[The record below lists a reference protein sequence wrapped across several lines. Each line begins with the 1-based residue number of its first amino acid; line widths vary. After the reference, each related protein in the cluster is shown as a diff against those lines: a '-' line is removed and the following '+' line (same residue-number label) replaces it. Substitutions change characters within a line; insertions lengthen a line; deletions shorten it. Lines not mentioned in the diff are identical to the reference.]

1 MELLSA
7 HSSYC
12 TCNIVDTNL
21 HLLMPGTHDY
31 DMNLAVTY
39 LKILQEYLHEVSG
52 PRFDPWN
59 MKQNS

>member
-1 MELLSA
+1 
-7 HSSYC
+7 
-12 TCNIVDTNL
+12 
-21 HLLMPGTHDY
+21 MPGTHDY